1 MDKGDDDGERKR
13 RTVKG
18 TMDRGQGGRRSEE
31 RGTVKG
37 TRDSGQGNDGERK
50 GGR

>member
-1 MDKGDDDGERKR
+1 MDSGQGDDGERKGGR
-13 RTVKG
+13 WTR
-18 TMDRGQGGRRSEE
+18 GRRSEE

-37 TRDSGQGNDGERK
+37 TMDRGQGDDGERK